1 MKAYV
6 AATTVIFALLTV
18 AHIWRG
24 VVERNVVNQPW
35 YILTTLVGA
44 ALFLWGFR
52 LLWQRPKL

>member
-6 AATTVIFALLTV
+6 AVTTVIFALITV

-24 VVERNVVNQPW
+24 VVERHLVSDPW

-44 ALFLWGFR
+44 ALFLRGFR
-52 LLWQRPKL
+52 LLWQPRKM